1 MPKILESIYQ
11 GLLKLKNEFVYQLDI
26 FGQLPSFTVL
36 NRSKYTSKF
45 GFVMSILIGSL
56 SAYYLITEISSMI
69 SKSKPSIYQTEVQV
83 IETDSYY
90 LKHENFTIAISIANR
105 FSEPLIGINKYFNL
119 NVSQC
124 TRERIRNQSTGNI
137 TVMLRCVE
145 MPIEPCNM
153 SHFTT
158 DLQKEY
164 FKTIRFGGVQC
175 INRDYMKKNPPVLK
189 GQFNAL
195 EHKYLYIQFTVCRNT
210 STFQGCAPK
219 EEIEDILQAGHYNVY
234 KTDYISQLDH
244 PGEPFKQVITNEFTG
259 FSYSTSKM
267 ILQQYRIVQTT
278 TDEGLIWELENV
290 QQNIQQTDWREISDF
305 YNQQYLV
312 LHIIRLDFK
321 QTNNIRTYIKLQT
334 ILGKLGGILQIFIMV
349 VAIISKPIIDNL
361 MKLEMANSLYRFYG
375 QSEKQIQLPTQAQ
388 IIQTEREFQSP
399 INLNNQQTESLNT
412 DSNQKLN
419 KSMLETFLIIFGF
432 KKEKHEQ
439 FLKARTK
446 IIKNL
451 DIVTILKKLQEID
464 LLKKILFSKEQ
475 MEILKNLPP
484 PLITTKPSIS
494 LKLLQRDLQKEKDN
508 HSNIS
513 PLQCQQI
520 KCNQFQFVP
529 KLNPILSK
537 SYIDNQLQLYLD
549 HCNDSQKHKVKHTSS
564 LLKSPCSPI
573 SDIQLIKC
581 DEIEEPTPQKPK
593 K

>member
-1 MPKILESIYQ
+1 MPKILESISLT
-11 GLLKLKNEFVYQLDI
+11 LLKLKNEFAYQIDI

-36 NRSKYTSKF
+36 NRGKYTSKF
-45 GFVMSILIGSL
+45 GFVMSILIGTL

-69 SKSKPSIYQTEVQV
+69 SKSKPSIYQTEIQV

-90 LKHENFTIAISIANR
+90 LHNENFTLAISIANR

-124 TRERIRNQSTGNI
+124 SRERIRNPSTGNI
-137 TVMLRCVE
+137 TVSLKCIE

-175 INRDYMKKNPPVLK
+175 INRDYIKTNPPVLK

-195 EHKYLYIQFTVCRNT
+195 EYKYLYIQFTACQNT
-210 STFQGCAPK
+210 STFQGCAPQ

-234 KTDYISQLDH
+234 KSDYLAQLDN
-244 PGEPFKQVITNEFTG
+244 PGEPYKQIITNEFSG
-259 FSYSTSKM
+259 FSYSTSKT
-267 ILQQYRIVQTT
+267 IVQSYRVVQTT
-278 TDEGLIWELENV
+278 TDEGLIWDVESG

-312 LHIIRLDFK
+312 LHFIRLDFK

-334 ILGKLGGILQIFIMV
+334 ILGKLGGILQIFIII
-349 VAIISKPIIDNL
+349 VALISKPIIDNL
-361 MKLEMANSLYRFYG
+361 MKLEIANSLYRFQG
-375 QSEKQIQLPTQAQ
+375 STEKQIQPPTQAQ
-388 IIQTEREFQSP
+388 IIQTDREFSSP
-399 INLNNQQTESLNT
+399 INLNNQPIEHLSIE
-412 DSNQKLN
+412 SNQKLN
-419 KSMLETFLIIFGF
+419 QSTWETFLIIFGF
-432 KKEKHEQ
+432 QKDKHQQ
-439 FLKARTK
+439 FVKARTK

-464 LLKKILFSKEQ
+464 LLKKILFTKEQ
-475 MEILKNLPP
+475 IEILKNLPP
-484 PLITTKPSIS
+484 PLINTKQPIPQ
-494 LKLLQRDLQKEKDN
+494 KLIAHDLEKEKEN
-508 HSNIS
+508 QLNIS
-513 PLQCQQI
+513 PSQCKQLQSSQS
-520 KCNQFQFVP
+520 QFVP

-537 SYIDNQLQLYLD
+537 SYINNQLKLYLD
-549 HCNDSQKHKVKHTSS
+549 HCNDSQKQKGKLSTSFI
-564 LLKSPCSPI
+564 KSPCSPL
-573 SDIQLIKC
+573 SDIQLIPC